1 MNTAPVESTSFAY
14 RGYKLMASLANF
26 FWRSSLVWGML
37 ITAGLMLTIDAGLI
51 DGPLVKRY
59 VTAHWT
65 SFVILSGCFGGLV
78 SLIARWQAVSKQ
90 LRTIDEP
97 LLPEIPHGG
106 QAVTDV
112 PKLLAHLANKVGDAA
127 DALLPHRL
135 RDALQAIE
143 RRGNADKL
151 DDELQRLDALAAA
164 RTRQEQALA
173 KTLLWSMPLAGLLG
187 TVLQIPDA
195 LALPQGELT
204 FASAAIACA
213 TALNTTI
220 LALGGVLLLA
230 LGQHVVQ
237 GQEQQLIKRVA
248 DNARTELAERFPSQ
262 LAIDD
267 PLYDAVERMV
277 QAILP
282 QQDKLLQRQVELWQ
296 ATVDEAHD
304 HWTQMSDKIGE
315 QIKTAIS
322 SALDTSLREH
332 TDRLGAQE
340 TGFWTGIQEGLDRV
354 SEKLGK
360 QQQELTRH
368 GVILL
373 KVADAA
379 KHVAAVE
386 ETLNENLQALAVTQ
400 SFQEMFTSLSA
411 TLQLLTSRLSAL
423 PAESVIE
430 LPRGK
435 KNRGQA
441 A

>member
-1 MNTAPVESTSFAY
+1 
-14 RGYKLMASLANF
+14 MARLANF
-26 FWRSSLVWGML
+26 FWRSSLVWGLL

-51 DGPLVKRY
+51 DGPLVKQY

-65 SFVILSGCFGGLV
+65 SFVILAGCFGGLV
-78 SLIARWQAVSKQ
+78 SLVRRWHAANTQ

-106 QAVTDV
+106 QAVADV

-127 DALLPHRL
+127 ESLLPTRL
-135 RDALQAIE
+135 RDALTAIE

-151 DDELQRLDALAAA
+151 DDELQRLAGLATA
-164 RTRQEQALA
+164 RTSQNDVLS
-173 KTLLWSMPLAGLLG
+173 KSLLWMLPLAGLLG
-187 TVLQIPDA
+187 TVLQLPVG
-195 LALPQGELT
+195 LAFAAQQGELT
-204 FASAAIACA
+204 FANAALACS

-220 LALGGVLLLA
+220 LALGCTLVLA
-230 LGQHVVQ
+230 IGRYAVN
-237 GQEQQLIKRVA
+237 GQEQLLVERVA
-248 DNARTELAERFPSQ
+248 DKARTELAGRFPSQ

-304 HWTQMSDKIGE
+304 HWTKMSDQIGE

-332 TDRLGAQE
+332 TDRLGSQQ
-340 TGFWTGIQEGLDRV
+340 TGFWTGIQEGLERV
-354 SEKLGK
+354 SDKLAK
-360 QQQELTRH
+360 QQQELSRH

-379 KHVAAVE
+379 KHVATVE

>member
-1 MNTAPVESTSFAY
+1 
-14 RGYKLMASLANF
+14 MASLANF
-26 FWRSSLVWGML
+26 FWRSSLVWGL
-37 ITAGLMLTIDAGLI
+37 LLAAGLMLAIDAGLI

-78 SLIARWQAVSKQ
+78 SLVSRWQAASGQ

-97 LLPEIPHGG
+97 LLPAIPQGG
-106 QAVTDV
+106 EAVADV
-112 PKLLAHLANKVGDAA
+112 PKLLAHLANKVGTAA
-127 DALLPHRL
+127 DALLPRRL
-135 RDALQAIE
+135 RDALTAIE

-151 DDELQRLDALAAA
+151 DDELQRLDGLAAT
-164 RTRQEQALA
+164 RTTQDQALA
-173 KTLLWSMPLAGLLG
+173 KTLIWTIPLAGLLG
-187 TVLQIPDA
+187 TGLQ
-195 LALPQGELT
+195 LPEGFAIAAQQGELT
-204 FASAAIACA
+204 FANAALACN

-220 LALGGVLLLA
+220 LALGCALVLA
-230 LGQHVVQ
+230 IGRYAVN
-237 GQEQQLIKRVA
+237 GQEQTLAQRVA
-248 DNARTELAERFPSQ
+248 DNARTELTGRFPSQ

-267 PLYDAVERMV
+267 PLYEAVERMV
-277 QAILP
+277 NAITP
-282 QQDKLLQRQVELWQ
+282 QQDKLLRRQVELWQ

-304 HWTQMSDKIGE
+304 HWTEMSGKIGE
-315 QIKTAIS
+315 QIRTAIS

-332 TDRLGAQE
+332 TERLGAQE
-340 TGFWTGIQEGLDRV
+340 TGFWTGIQEGLERV
-354 SEKLGK
+354 SEKLAK
-360 QQQELTRH
+360 QQQELSRH

-379 KHVAAVE
+379 KHVASVE

-423 PAESVIE
+423 PAESIIE

-435 KNRGQA
+435 KSRGQA

>member
-1 MNTAPVESTSFAY
+1 
-14 RGYKLMASLANF
+14 MARLANF
-26 FWRSSLVWGML
+26 FWRSSLVWGL
-37 ITAGLMLTIDAGLI
+37 LLTAGLMLTIDAGLI
-51 DGPLVKRY
+51 NGPWVSRY
-59 VTAHWT
+59 VSAHWT
-65 SFVILSGCFGGLV
+65 SFLILSGCFGGLV
-78 SLIARWQAVSKQ
+78 SLVSRWLAVSGQ
-90 LRTIDEP
+90 LNTIDEP
-97 LLPEIPHGG
+97 LLPAIPNGG
-106 QAVTDV
+106 QFVADV

-127 DALLPHRL
+127 DALLPNRL
-135 RDALQAIE
+135 RDALTAIE

-151 DDELQRLDALAAA
+151 DDELQRLDSLAAT
-164 RTRQEQALA
+164 RTTQDQALV
-173 KTLLWSMPLAGLLG
+173 KTLLWTIPLAGLLG
-187 TVLQIPDA
+187 TVLQIPAA
-195 LALPQGELT
+195 LAAQQGELT
-204 FASAAIACA
+204 FAKAAFACSA
-213 TALNTTI
+213 ALNTTI
-220 LALGGVLLLA
+220 LALGCSLVLA
-230 LGQHVVQ
+230 IGRYAIN
-237 GQEQQLIKRVA
+237 GQEQTLAQAVT
-248 DNARTELAERFPSQ
+248 DNARAELAGRFPSQ

-267 PLYDAVERMV
+267 PLHDAVERIV
-277 QAILP
+277 HAIIP
-282 QQDKLLQRQVELWQ
+282 QQDKLLRRQVELWQ

-322 SALDTSLREH
+322 EALDASLREH
-332 TDRLGAQE
+332 TERLGAQE
-340 TGFWTGIQEGLDRV
+340 TGFWTGIQEGLERV
-354 SEKLGK
+354 GEKLAK
-360 QQQELTRH
+360 QQQELSRH

-379 KHVAAVE
+379 KHVATVE

>member
-1 MNTAPVESTSFAY
+1 
-14 RGYKLMASLANF
+14 MARLANF
-26 FWRSSLVWGML
+26 FWRSSLVWGLL

-51 DGPLVKRY
+51 DGPLVKQY

-65 SFVILSGCFGGLV
+65 SFVILAGCFGGLV
-78 SLIARWQAVSKQ
+78 SLVARGTLQNTQ
-90 LRTIDEP
+90 LRMIDEP

-106 QAVTDV
+106 QAVADV

-127 DALLPHRL
+127 ESLLPARL
-135 RDALQAIE
+135 RDALTAIQ

-151 DDELQRLDALAAA
+151 DDELQRLAGLATARTSQDDALP
-164 RTRQEQALA
+164 
-173 KTLLWSMPLAGLLG
+173 KSLLWILPLAGLLG
-187 TVLQIPDA
+187 TVLQLPVG
-195 LALPQGELT
+195 LAFAAQQGELT
-204 FASAAIACA
+204 FANAALACS

-220 LALGGVLLLA
+220 LALGCTLVLA
-230 LGQHVVQ
+230 IGRYAVN
-237 GQEQQLIKRVA
+237 GQEQLLVERVA
-248 DNARTELAERFPSQ
+248 DNARTELASRFPSQ

-282 QQDKLLQRQVELWQ
+282 QQDKLLERQVELWQ

-304 HWTQMSDKIGE
+304 HWTKMSDQIGE

-332 TDRLGAQE
+332 TDRLGSQQ
-340 TGFWTGIQEGLDRV
+340 TGFWTGIQEGLERV
-354 SEKLGK
+354 SDKLAK
-360 QQQELTRH
+360 QQQELSRH

-379 KHVAAVE
+379 KHVATVE

-423 PAESVIE
+423 PAEAVIE